1 MPGIVNPA
9 PIILMLL
16 AIPMFIFGKW
26 GRNHALDLAGSEALV
41 ERRARKQ
48 KSIQRGGMAWQ
59 IFGAVSF
66 ITGLILIF
74 VTAR

>member
-1 MPGIVNPA
+1 MNPA

-16 AIPMFIFGKW
+16 AILMFVFGKW

-48 KSIQRGGMAWQ
+48 KSIRRGGIAWQ

-66 ITGLILIF
+66 ITGLITLIF